1 MDAVAALGIADEFW
15 MQGLLLLQPR
25 PRANAFQREN
35 RHAGNIDADHV
46 DGQQE
51 GRTGGELEVAVAEDD
66 FEIIPYMQRYERDRR
81 RIRIGTAGISAG
93 AALAGLLG
101 RRRSALSNR

>member
-1 MDAVAALGIADEFW
+1 MRRSLEEIDFEVAAFEIGA
-15 MQGLLLLQPR
+15 LLRL
-25 PRANAFQREN
+25 N
-35 RHAGNIDADHV
+35 RHHPSLWGIF
-46 DGQQE
+46 
-51 GRTGGELEVAVAEDD
+51 EDD